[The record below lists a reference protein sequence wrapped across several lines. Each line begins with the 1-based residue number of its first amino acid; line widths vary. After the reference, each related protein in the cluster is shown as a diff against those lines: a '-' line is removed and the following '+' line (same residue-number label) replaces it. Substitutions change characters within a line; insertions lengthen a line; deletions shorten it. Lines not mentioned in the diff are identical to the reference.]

1 MSHSPQEQPP
11 LISIVIPVYNEEKGL
26 PELFSRTAAALEALN
41 PDFEV
46 VCVDDGSGDRSLE
59 LLVGRHREDPRF
71 KAIALSRNFGHQR
84 AVLAGLAYARGNFVG
99 VMDADLQ
106 DPPELFA
113 DFLKRMEEGFDV
125 VYAVRKKRKEGW
137 LRRIAYW
144 VFYRILTQI
153 ADLRMPVD
161 SGDFCLMRRQVLDEI
176 LRMPEQSLFLR
187 GLRFWVGFRQTG
199 FEYERPERFAGNT
212 KYSLKHL
219 LRLAYNGIFS
229 FSDFPIRFLGR
240 LGYFTIMAS
249 AGYTL
254 FILSKKLI
262 WGEIIEGFTTLIL
275 AIFFFGGVQLA
286 SIRILGEYISRIYD
300 QSRARPLFIVR
311 EAHL

>member
-1 MSHSPQEQPP
+1 MPQPAKGEQPF
-11 LISIVIPVYNEEKGL
+11 ISIVVPIFNEEKGL
-26 PELFSRTAAALEALN
+26 PELFSRTGSALEAVS

-46 VCVDDGSGDRSLE
+46 ICVDDGSSDRSLE
-59 LLVGRHREDPRF
+59 LLIGQHQKDPRY
-71 KAIALSRNFGHQR
+71 KVLSLSRNFGHQR
-84 AVLAGLAYARGNFVG
+84 AVLAGLTYSRGSFAG

-106 DPPELFA
+106 DPPELYA
-113 DFLKRMEEGFDV
+113 DFIKKLEEGNDV
-125 VYAVRKKRKEGW
+125 VYAVRKKRKEGR
-137 LRRIAYW
+137 LKRIAYW

-176 LRMPEQSLFLR
+176 LKMHEQSLFLR

-199 FEYERPERFAGNT
+199 FEYERAERFAGST
-212 KYSLKHL
+212 KYSLKRM

-229 FSDFPIRFLGR
+229 FSDFPIRFMGR
-240 LGYFTIMAS
+240 LGYFTIMIS

-275 AIFFFGGVQLA
+275 AIFFFGGVQLV

-300 QSRARPLFIVR
+300 QSRARPLFIVQ
-311 EAHL
+311 EAYL